1 MCRQCANGFT
11 LARERIDW
19 YTKHMEK
26 RMSYFVSRK
35 NVLTWLA
42 ALIMVGSAG
51 LRIAYYCEK
60 GADARTMWWLIIL
73 PVAANL
79 IFALIVLLDG
89 KEHFYRTAVPVAM
102 MALYFTAS
110 LALRGIGLRY
120 LVLNACVYLAFI
132 VFYKLLTSG
141 VIRPVSVVFF
151 MFLAATAV
159 LGYDSRAALM
169 SRQWAVYFA
178 LLPDFAM
185 LLGGLFTA
193 LAIRPHLDG
202 QYHPTWGDRSDGRRI
217 RTLSPMSVVVP
228 YIMVNR
234 NGSCNF
240 LRDEL
245 EISDL
250 EQYVREKRREGL
262 TNFGL
267 THVFIT
273 AYCRLVAKYPAL
285 NRFLA
290 GQRVYSRGED
300 IQYCMAV
307 KKEMST
313 DAPDTCIKLHLNPN
327 DTVYDVYRKFNEAV
341 EQVKNS
347 PLDSSFDQTARLFT
361 MLPGLLFKFTVWFLK
376 TLDYFGLIPK
386 FLLEVSPFHG
396 SVFFTSMGS
405 LGIPAIVHHLYDFG
419 NLPVF
424 IAFGCKFRR
433 NELASDGTI
442 RKNKYV
448 DMTFNLDERICDGF
462 YYATALK
469 YLRRVLADPHRLDTP
484 PERVEKD
491 ID

>member
-1 MCRQCANGFT
+1 MAMGK
-11 LARERIDW
+11 RIT
-19 YTKHMEK
+19 Y
-26 RMSYFVSRK
+26 YVSRK
-35 NVLTWLA
+35 NLLTWLA
-42 ALIMVGSAG
+42 AILMIASAG

-60 GADARTMWWLIIL
+60 GADTTTMWFLILL
-73 PVAANL
+73 PVAASL
-79 IFALIVLLDG
+79 IYAATLLLDG
-89 KEHFYRTAVPVAM
+89 QEHFYRTAVPVAL
-102 MALYFTAS
+102 MALYFTIH
-110 LALRGIGLRY
+110 LAMRGMGVRY
-120 LVLNACVYLAFI
+120 LVLNAVVYLAFV

-141 VIRPVSVVFF
+141 IIRPVSVVFL
-151 MFLAATAV
+151 MFAGAVAV
-159 LGYDSRAALM
+159 LGYDSRAALL
-169 SRQWAVYFA
+169 SRQWERYFEIM
-178 LLPDFAM
+178 PDFTM
-185 LLGGLFTA
+185 LLGALA
-193 LAIRPHLDG
+193 VSLAIRPHLDG
-202 QYHPTWGDRSDGRRI
+202 AYHPTWGDRSDGRRV

-240 LRDEL
+240 IRDEL
-245 EISDL
+245 EITDL

-273 AYCRLVAKYPAL
+273 AYVRCVARYPAL
-285 NRFLA
+285 NRFLS
-290 GQRVYSRGED
+290 GQRVYSRGDD
-300 IQYCMAV
+300 IQYCMSV

-313 DAPDTCIKLHLNPN
+313 ESPDTCIKLHLKPT
-327 DTVYDVYRKFNEAV
+327 DTVYDVYRKFIEEV
-341 EQVKNS
+341 EKVKNT

-361 MLPGLLFKFTVWFLK
+361 MLPGLLFKFTVWLLK
-376 TLDYFGLIPK
+376 TLDYFGLLPK

-433 NELASDGTI
+433 NEVASDGSVL
-442 RKNKYV
+442 KKKYV

-462 YYATALK
+462 YYATVLK
-469 YLRRVLADPHRLDTP
+469 YLRRLLADPHRLDTP

>member
-1 MCRQCANGFT
+1 MPWGE
-11 LARERIDW
+11 LIGILRI
-19 YTKHMEK
+19 MEK

-35 NVLTWLA
+35 NLLTWVA
-42 ALIMVGSAG
+42 ALLMIGSAG

-60 GADARTMWWLIIL
+60 GADARTMWWLLIL
-73 PVAANL
+73 PVAASL
-79 IFALIVLLDG
+79 IYALIVLLDG
-89 KEHFYRTAVPVAM
+89 KEHFYRTAVPVAL
-102 MALYFTAS
+102 MAVYFTAS
-110 LALRGIGLRY
+110 LALRGIGLRF

-132 VFYKLLTSG
+132 IFYKLLTSG
-141 VIRPVSVVFF
+141 VIGHVSVVFF

-169 SRQWAVYFA
+169 SRQWSLYFA

-185 LLGGLFTA
+185 LLAGLFAA

-202 QYHPTWGDRSDGRRI
+202 NYHPTWGDRSDGRRV
-217 RTLSPMSVVVP
+217 RTMSPMSVVVP
-228 YIMVNR
+228 YIMVDR
-234 NGSCNF
+234 TAASNF
-240 LRDEL
+240 ILDEL
-245 EISDL
+245 EVTDL
-250 EQYVREKRREGL
+250 EAYVREKRREGL

-267 THVFIT
+267 THVFI
-273 AYCRLVAKYPAL
+273 ASYCRLVAKYPAL
-285 NRFLA
+285 NRFLS
-290 GQRVYSRGED
+290 GQRVYSRGDD

-313 DAPDTCIKLHLNPN
+313 DAPDTCIKLHLKPT

-341 EQVKNS
+341 EEVKNT
-347 PLDSSFDQTARLFT
+347 PLNSSFDQTARLFT
-361 MLPGLLFKFTVWFLK
+361 LLPGLLFKFTVWLLK
-376 TLDYFGLIPK
+376 TLDYFGLIPQ

-424 IAFGCKFRR
+424 IAFGCKYRR
-433 NELASDGTI
+433 NEIASDGTVLK
-442 RKNKYV
+442 RKYV
-448 DMTFNLDERICDGF
+448 DMSFNLDERICDGF
-462 YYATALK
+462 YYASALK